1 MKNIRDVFSSVHD
14 WSVNLTGLFFYIK
27 NQLIEYESIMKISQ
41 SSMMAIHRLLKSKLL
56 VLLSSIRKKI
66 FDHQALHELERIVW
80 IIETKSKSISTVD
93 QPSMKTNRSY
103 HKSIIKSCPMVE
115 TASQGKELFLQLINI
130 NHLFFRGHPIFIE
143 PTKSVQN

>member
-1 MKNIRDVFSSVHD
+1 MKNIRDVFSSVRD

-27 NQLIEYESIMKISQ
+27 NQLIEYE
-41 SSMMAIHRLLKSKLL
+41 LL

-103 HKSIIKSCPMVE
+103 HKSIIKSCSMDE
-115 TASQGKELFLQLINI
+115 TVSQGKELFLQLINI